1 MNKVIIKNITKQNII
16 AENGNI
22 TSGFYDRFKGLM
34 GKKEIKHDEAL
45 IIKPCNS
52 IHMFFMKFS
61 IDVIFIDK
69 NDRVC
74 EMIKNIKP
82 WKVSKIIKE
91 AKYVIELKSD
101 KINNHNIEIGDLI
114 SYN

>member
-1 MNKVIIKNITKQNII
+1 MKKVILKNITKKNII

-22 TSGFYDRFKGLM
+22 TSNFYDRFKGLL
-34 GKKEIKHDEAL
+34 GKKEIKNDEAL

-91 AKYVIELKSD
+91 AKYVIELKSG
-101 KINNHNIEIGDLI
+101 KIEEHNIEIGDLI